1 MITELDYSVLKR
13 HTNIEDL
20 GDEVKAL
27 DDNSLIGQ
35 STGEEALKFGLNVK
49 SKGYNIYV
57 AGANGSGKTSFA
69 EKFAREMAAKEKT
82 PDDMCYVYNF
92 DNPIVPKALFLPA
105 GKGKE
110 LKADMAELINR
121 LTYEITKS
129 YNSLEYQEEKDR
141 IMKSYQKKK
150 DEVIN
155 GLSDKAKE
163 YGFGVKQNPTGG
175 IYFLPLVDGKMINE
189 DDFEDL
195 DDETREKISSG
206 SEEVQELAASTMRSL
221 KTFDSDAKNEVENAD
236 YNIAL
241 MVVGRF
247 MNKLQSKYVNCEN
260 VMKYLA
266 SVKEDILEN
275 IDEFNNSEDT
285 ESDDPITNMVPWLS
299 KKAINDDFLGK
310 YDINVVVDNS
320 NLHGAPVITNFNPS
334 YVNLVGEIEYENE
347 NGNLITDFMKIKSG
361 LMHKANGGYIIFHA
375 SDMVGN
381 AFAWD
386 TLRKILKTG
395 TVTIEPLKEYQL
407 GGITVSAIRP
417 ETTEVNVKVI
427 LVGSLY
433 YYEMLKEY
441 DDDFSKLFKMC
452 VLFDYEMDY
461 NEKNIDSVVSF
472 VNNFVSKENLKPI
485 DKNAIRQ
492 LVEYSTRVAE
502 RQDKMTTRFGTLG
515 DVLIEANTWAN
526 MDGLDTIN
534 EKCVLKAINK
544 RIERVNIYAEKYID
558 MIKENEILIDTTG
571 EKVGQ
576 INGLCVMEMDDYT
589 FGMPTRI
596 TASTYTGK
604 AGIVNIEKE
613 AEMSGSIHDKGVQVC
628 IGYLGGKYA
637 QKFPLTLSC
646 RVCFEQSYNG
656 VDGDSATST
665 ETYCILSSLSGLPI
679 RQDLAVTGSMNQR
692 GEIQPIGGVTY
703 KIEGFYNI
711 CKNKGLTGTQGVIIP
726 RSNIKDMVLSDEV
739 VESVKNKQ
747 FHIYAIDNVDDGI
760 ELLMGQ
766 KAGKALASGGFSKDS
781 VHSKVYNK
789 LKNYYKISVQ
799 E

>member
-1 MITELDYSVLKR
+1 MKNKNELNFKDLKMTCNSNIFNFETTQELKDITTGIGQER
-13 HTNIEDL
+13 GI
-20 GDEVKAL
+20 KAL
-27 DDNSLIGQ
+27 
-35 STGEEALKFGLNVK
+35 EFGLQVDV
-49 SKGYNIYV
+49 KGYNLYIEGPSGV
-57 AGANGSGKTSFA
+57 GKTMYTKNYLNKIS
-69 EKFAREMAAKEKT
+69 KKQKT
-82 PDDMCYVYNF
+82 PNDWCYIYNF
-92 DNPIVPKALFLPA
+92 DNPNEPIAVSLPA
-105 GKGKE
+105 GQGKE
-110 LKADMAELINR
+110 FKNAMDGFI
-121 LTYEITKS
+121 
-129 YNSLEYQEEKDR
+129 LEV
-141 IMKSYQKKK
+141 KK
-150 DEVIN
+150 DIKKTFN
-155 GLSDKAKE
+155 A
-163 YGFGVKQNPTGG
+163 
-175 IYFLPLVDGKMINE
+175 
-189 DDFEDL
+189 DDFEKEKALLKQEFEEKRSSILDKLNVDASKHNFQVKSSQNGIYMMPIVNGKAIDEEEFDKL
-195 DDETREKISSG
+195 DDEIKQVYEEKSSIVQAQIMDAIEQIKIIERQSDKKISEWQS
-206 SEEVQELAASTMRSL
+206 
-221 KTFDSDAKNEVENAD
+221 
-236 YNIAL
+236 NIAL
-241 MVVGRF
+241 
-247 MNKLQSKYVNCEN
+247 L
-260 VMKYLA
+260 
-266 SVKEDILEN
+266 
-275 IDEFNNSEDT
+275 T
-285 ESDDPITNMVPWLS
+285 
-299 KKAINDDFLGK
+299 
-310 YDINVVVDNS
+310 INVHINYLKSQFKRNKKITKFLNDVKQDVLKNVSYFVDEDKEKEKQQQMNPAQRKQDPSLNYRVNLFVDNS
-320 NLHGAPVITNFNPS
+320 NTEGAPVIMDSNYS
-334 YVNLVGEIEYENE
+334 YHNIFGTLEYENYY
-347 NGNLITDFMKIKSG
+347 GSLKTDHTMLKPG
-361 LMHKANGGYIIFHA
+361 LLQQANGGYIIFHA

-461 NEKNIDSVVSF
+461 NKKNIDSVVSF